1 MPQEYITHQDDIPRG
16 NALKYIIAG
25 VVLIVLCV
33 TNPTLVDHRF
43 AVTSKINELL
53 RKEAVKDEST
63 QSTIGAA
70 GTELG
75 LMFASAVINKF
86 ADVTIERKNFYL
98 FSLTSF
104 EFNGNEKIIGL
115 GILGKVFISDEVDE
129 KFKDVKN
136 GLK

>member
-1 MPQEYITHQDDIPRG
+1 MPQEYTPHQHDIPRG

-25 VVLIVLCV
+25 VLLIVLCV
-33 TNPTLVDHRF
+33 TNPSLADHRF

-53 RKEAVKDEST
+53 RKEASKDEST
-63 QSTIGAA
+63 QGTLSAA

-86 ADVTIERKNFYL
+86 ADEAIQRKNFYL

-129 KFKDVKN
+129 KFKDLKN
-136 GLK
+136 ELK